1 MAQVEP
7 SKEVSGKKM
16 GFIVIGTIIAASII
30 IVIAIQAFYMI
41 WDPKPKIDQQDDETN
56 EPSYTKSAMHQ
67 YEQLIKI
74 S

>member
-1 MAQVEP
+1 MAQAET

-16 GFIVIGTIIAASII
+16 GFIVIGTIIAATVI

-41 WDPKPKIDQQDDETN
+41 WDPKQQKDRQDDETK
-56 EPSYTKSAMHQ
+56 EPSYTKSAMHH
-67 YEQLIKI
+67 YEKLIKI